1 MDNDIVVLGGS
12 AARAGTTT
20 PDLDEERRII
30 ERCAAI
36 EPRLNDAKVLEHR
49 VGLRP
54 ARPEIRLELETRDGV
69 RIVHNYGHAGI
80 GVSVSRGCTRLLLN

>member
-1 MDNDIVVLGGS
+1 M
-12 AARAGTTT
+12 AATPRESWDTT

-80 GVSVSRGCTRLLLN
+80 GVSVSWGCAAEATRLLLN

>member
-1 MDNDIVVLGGS
+1 MDNDAVVLGGDPHES
-12 AARAGTTT
+12 WDTT

-36 EPRLNDAKVLEHR
+36 EPRLNDAMVLEHR

-54 ARPEIRLELETRDGV
+54 ARPETRLELETPMEFGSST
-69 RIVHNYGHAGI
+69 A
-80 GVSVSRGCTRLLLN
+80 TRTPA